1 MKYIILEPC
10 YKSQIHSIIRATT
23 NTFIILIT
31 ESHSGTN
38 FQSII
43 SFKIFSLSASDQ
55 YLPMELTKDNNRHSQ
70 RFWENREGSIWGVFP
85 PDRNQFSFQRNPLQ
99 FNSILT
105 LSPWSQRQTPQV

>member
-55 YLPMELTKDNNRHSQ
+55 YLPMELTKDTNRHKDFGRTEKEAYGLFSLLT
-70 RFWENREGSIWGVFP
+70 RTNSLSKGVP
-85 PDRNQFSFQRNPLQ
+85 Y
-99 FNSILT
+99 NSIQ
-105 LSPWSQRQTPQV
+105 S